1 MFIFDVTKIISYSE
15 YSDFISSIKSK
26 FDSEKR
32 ILFDNYNVTNNALWN
47 NNVEKNYI
55 VFRNKYRNLRQKV
68 ISDVLNKFRNFLP
81 KRCLI
86 YEFGSLTKFTDRIE
100 SDTDLT
106 ICYDEKKKMT
116 FLNVLRD

>member
-47 NNVEKNYI
+47 NKLFYCVY
-55 VFRNKYRNLRQKV
+55 F
-68 ISDVLNKFRNFLP
+68 
-81 KRCLI
+81 
-86 YEFGSLTKFTDRIE
+86 
-100 SDTDLT
+100 
-106 ICYDEKKKMT
+106 
-116 FLNVLRD
+116 

>member
-86 YEFGSLTKFTDRIE
+86 YEFGILTKFTDRIE

-106 ICYDEKKKMT
+106 ICYDEKKMT